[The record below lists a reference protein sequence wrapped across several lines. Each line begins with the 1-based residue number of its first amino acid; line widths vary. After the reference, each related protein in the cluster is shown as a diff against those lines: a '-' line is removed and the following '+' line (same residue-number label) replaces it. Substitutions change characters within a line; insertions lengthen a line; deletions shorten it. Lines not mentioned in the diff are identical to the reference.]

1 MSYPIQQPESK
12 SINHAFLKDVLVG
25 LSQPKKELNCK
36 YFYDERGSDL
46 FDQIC
51 HLDEYYLTRTEQ
63 MIMDRHVDEMAYQI
77 GTGAML
83 VEFGSG
89 SSIKTR
95 TLIEALDSLVAY
107 VPVDIS
113 EDHLL
118 KTADDLRQRYPDVE
132 VLPMVA
138 DFTREFQ
145 LPKTVRTPS
154 HAAVYFPGS
163 TIGNFP
169 ADQAA
174 QMLSMI
180 ARVLGP
186 QGGLLIGID
195 LQKDPSIIK
204 AAYDDSRNITAEFN
218 LNLLHR
224 INRELGGNFNVDQFR
239 HHVEYDS
246 NIGRVEIHLVSTH
259 DQTATIQGQEFHFGI
274 GEAVFTEH
282 SHKYTIEGFS
292 QMAAAAEFSLHKYWT
307 DPERQFAVLH
317 LVNERC

>member
-1 MSYPIQQPESK
+1 MSYPVQQPESK
-12 SINHAFLKDVLVG
+12 SINHVFLKDVLAG

-51 HLDEYYLTRTEQ
+51 QLDEYYLTRTEQ
-63 MIMDRHVDEMAYQI
+63 MIMDRHVDEMACQI

-118 KTADDLRQRYPDVE
+118 KAADDLRQRYPDVE
-132 VLPMVA
+132 VLPLVA
-138 DFTREFQ
+138 DFTREFH
-145 LPKTVRTPS
+145 LPQTVRPPS

-174 QMLSMI
+174 QVLSMI
-180 ARVLGP
+180 ARVLGS

-195 LQKDPSIIK
+195 LQKDPSTIK

-246 NIGRVEIHLVSTH
+246 NIGRVESYLVSTR

-282 SHKYTIEGFS
+282 SHKYTVEGFS

-307 DPERQFAVLH
+307 DPERRFAVLH
-317 LVNERC
+317 LVNERS